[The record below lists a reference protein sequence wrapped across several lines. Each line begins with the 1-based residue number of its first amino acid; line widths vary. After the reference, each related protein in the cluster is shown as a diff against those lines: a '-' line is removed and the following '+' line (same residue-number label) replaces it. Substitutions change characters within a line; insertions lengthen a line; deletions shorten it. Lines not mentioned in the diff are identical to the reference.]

1 MTTFKIHTP
10 ENAPEKSKAIL
21 KEINGKLGF
30 VPNVVGVMAEAPAVL
45 KGWVDLKAD
54 FEGGTLSAIE
64 RKIVHMTVSY
74 LNDSSYCMAAGTTI
88 GEKEGCPRD
97 ILNELREDRKL
108 KDAKLEQLHQFTKA
122 VMRRLGRPDQTDI
135 DAFLKAG
142 YTNAQVLE
150 VVLGVTL
157 GIFGNYVGHIA
168 QMPLD
173 KAFEANKVEIRR
185 NDNRKST
192 AA

>member
-1 MTTFKIHTP
+1 MTFKIYTP
-10 ENAPEKSKAIL
+10 ENAPEKSRAIL
-21 KEINGKLGF
+21 KELNGKLGF
-30 VPNVVGVMAEAPAVL
+30 VPNVLGVLAESPAAL

-54 FEGGTLSAIE
+54 LEGGTLTGIE
-64 RKIVHMTVSY
+64 RKIVHLSTSY

-97 ILNELREDRKL
+97 ILNNLREDSKL
-108 KDAKLEQLHQFTKA
+108 KDAKLEQLRQFTKA

-142 YTNAQVLE
+142 YTNAHILE
-150 VVLGVTL
+150 VVMGVTL
-157 GIFGNYVGHIA
+157 TIMGNYVNHIA
-168 QMPLD
+168 QAPLD
-173 KAFEANKVEIRR
+173 KAFEANKFEVRR